1 MTFKTFED
9 VEAYWDSIG
18 CEHKQR
24 KVVCAAI
31 RHKDNKYLV
40 ICGPRHYDA
49 VMRRTLDFMQHMNH
63 HDFHDQ
69 GFVDQWG
76 IYMSREEAR
85 AVAIE
90 CGIEPDLKNT
100 LFSEDLY

>member
-1 MTFKTFED
+1 MTFKTFDE
-9 VEAYWDSIG
+9 VQAYWDSIG
-18 CEHKQR
+18 CKHKQR
-24 KVVCAAI
+24 KVVCAAV
-31 RHKDNKYLV
+31 RHKEIKEVV
-40 ICGPRHYDA
+40 ICSARHFDA
-49 VMRRTLDFMQHMNH
+49 LMRSIINLTEWTH
-63 HDFHDQ
+63 HDFREQ

-90 CGIEPDLKNT
+90 YGVEPDLKNT